1 LWTRMKRRGMK
12 SHHLL
17 LALSAAILAHP
28 CSAANMAGVHGGG
41 GQGAG
46 GRDAAAA
53 AAASTMSLRM
63 RGGGVHGVASRSF
76 GAAPHAPSG
85 RQYQHNMAG
94 AAGGHGSGYAHHQQ
108 QGQQRHDHHHHH
120 HHHRQQQQQQQQPSF
135 DRYPRSYPEQE
146 SNRAAHHQQ
155 RQATPWKV
163 SHTPNYIH
171 AKPKPAATAADIG
184 VQRFGEVVT
193 VQATEEQTATVIWL
207 HGLGDTGHTWS
218 AVASWLRMGYCKFIF
233 PTAPSQ
239 ASSPQIVAPFPIRLR
254 PSSIWLR
261 ARTR

>member
-1 LWTRMKRRGMK
+1 
-12 SHHLL
+12 
-17 LALSAAILAHP
+17 
-28 CSAANMAGVHGGG
+28 MAT
-41 GQGAG
+41 A
-46 GRDAAAA
+46 
-53 AAASTMSLRM
+53 
-63 RGGGVHGVASRSF
+63 
-76 GAAPHAPSG
+76 
-85 RQYQHNMAG
+85 
-94 AAGGHGSGYAHHQQ
+94 
-108 QGQQRHDHHHHH
+108 
-120 HHHRQQQQQQQQPSF
+120 F

-155 RQATPWKV
+155 RQATPCKV